1 MDVERAEVIA
11 AELDMLIRRRADKPP
26 DPDELEPSYR
36 ESVRRHRERIRRANR
51 ALWYAYH
58 LDQAERLRR
67 TMTVLVEAHEEAAL
81 RLLEDEPKGER

>member
-36 ESVRRHRERIRRANR
+36 ESVRRHREKLRRENA
-51 ALWYAYH
+51 ALWYSHFSA
-58 LDQAERLRR
+58 LADSLRR
-67 TMTVLVEAHEEAAL
+67 SADHYERKAKD
-81 RLLEDEPKGER
+81 LLEDEREEK

>member
-1 MDVERAEVIA
+1 MDVQRADMIA
-11 AELDMLIRRRADKPP
+11 AELDMLVRRRADKPP

-36 ESVRRHRERIRRANR
+36 ESVRRHRERRRRANR

-67 TMTVLVEAHEEAAL
+67 TMTALVREHEAAAAK
-81 RLLEDEPKGER
+81 LLEGEGC